1 MPRLNVT
8 NVTSSG
14 TLQSV
19 DTFSS
24 TDGFRL
30 PSYST
35 AQRPTGIPDGTM
47 IWNTTASAIEIYGS
61 SQWTELGSGGSSAA
75 IDTWADAA
83 ARPTTVYQL
92 DNLDLIRILNN
103 LKFIMLMMLVRQNGY
118 S

>member
-19 DTFSS
+19 DTFCS

-47 IWNTTASAIEIYGS
+47 IWNTTASAIEIA
-61 SQWTELGSGGSSAA
+61 SGPDKRTTAMAPIPGGVANAA
-75 IDTWADAA
+75 M
-83 ARPTTVYQL
+83 V
-92 DNLDLIRILNN
+92 
-103 LKFIMLMMLVRQNGY
+103 
-118 S
+118 